1 MEAIVRHSKAWLL
14 MSALGQKQTFGQVQS
29 MSALPPKADIGSLI
43 SNGASGRAAANSRA
57 THRCPGPRK
66 FQILGGMAFLAP
78 KTILLVLTG
87 CRIDHEKSPS
97 ARWLPLSLCN
107 QNFQFAKGR
116 EALSTTPLKFRTE

>member
-1 MEAIVRHSKAWLL
+1 
-14 MSALGQKQTFGQVQS
+14 

-43 SNGASGRAAANSRA
+43 SNGASGRAAANSGT

-78 KTILLVLTG
+78 ETILLVLTG
-87 CRIDHEKSPS
+87 CWIDYEKSTS
-97 ARWLPLSLCN
+97 ARRLALSLSN

-116 EALSTTPLKFRTE
+116 KTLSAAPLQFRTE

>member
-1 MEAIVRHSKAWLL
+1 
-14 MSALGQKQTFGQVQS
+14 

-66 FQILGGMAFLAP
+66 FQILGGMAFRAP

-87 CRIDHEKSPS
+87 YWVDYEKSTS
-97 ARWLPLSLCN
+97 ARRLALSLGN
-107 QNFQFAKGR
+107 QNFQFAKDR
-116 EALSTTPLKFRTE
+116 EALSTPPLKFRTE